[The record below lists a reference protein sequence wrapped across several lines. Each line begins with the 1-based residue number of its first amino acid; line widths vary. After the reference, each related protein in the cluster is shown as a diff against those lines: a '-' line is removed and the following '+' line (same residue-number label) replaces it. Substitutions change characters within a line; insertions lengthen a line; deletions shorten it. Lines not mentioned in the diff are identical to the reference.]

1 MDETIS
7 AGSYEEESSFT
18 DTDFFECQVQSVA
31 KDLSVFDYNYED
43 ETRGSCSRGDMKNFI
58 QLVMM
63 GGKMEK

>member
-1 MDETIS
+1 
-7 AGSYEEESSFT
+7 
-18 DTDFFECQVQSVA
+18 VA